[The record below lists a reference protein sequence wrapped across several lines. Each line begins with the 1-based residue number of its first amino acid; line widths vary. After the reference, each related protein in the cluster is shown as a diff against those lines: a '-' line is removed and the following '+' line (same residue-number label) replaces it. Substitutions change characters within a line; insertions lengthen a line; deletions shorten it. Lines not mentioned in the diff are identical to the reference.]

1 MNAPILLRLLLA
13 AGLGVVSSKGM
24 EINVMIPPGLSAAE
38 LPRTV
43 PGLTRQGL
51 TTQSI
56 KIALTDK
63 AGRLRAEA
71 RPGVALL
78 TSAAWSADDPSRD
91 GASEFEVFLGT
102 ARLLQGHS
110 LAGFVTVGN
119 RYGALLP
126 ATEAALIRVVHMG
139 LPVVRLARDGDV
151 GRSADDLFIAAGAL
165 SANEAQRVLSTCLLE
180 LGTLPPAVDPTNP
193 TTVEARAIRAKL
205 ELFQAAFDRA
215 SAPRL
220 AALHGVSEAEAVAL
234 ML

>member
-1 MNAPILLRLLLA
+1 MNARTLLRLLLA
-13 AGLGVVSSKGM
+13 AGLGGVSSKAV
-24 EINVMIPPGLSAAE
+24 EINVMVPPGLSAAE

-43 PGLTRQGL
+43 SGVTRQGL
-51 TTQSI
+51 TTQPV
-56 KIALTDK
+56 KIALIDK
-63 AGRLRAEA
+63 AGRLRTEA

-78 TSAAWSADDPSRD
+78 TSAAWSPDDPSRD

-102 ARLLQGHS
+102 ARLLQDHA

-126 ATEAALIRVVHMG
+126 ATEAALVRVVHMG
-139 LPVVRLARDGDV
+139 LPVVRLARDGEV

-165 SANEAQRVLSTCLLE
+165 SANEAQRLLSSCLLE
-180 LGTLPPAVDPTNP
+180 FGTLPPALDPTKP
-193 TTVEARAIRAKL
+193 TTAEARAIRARL
-205 ELFQAAFDRA
+205 ALFQAAFDRA